1 MTCLRQGSSLAR
13 EVADVELYDPRHLN
27 RAKGAMAA
35 KISIRVWLIMETL
48 LGATSMT
55 ASHKAGTIGS
65 ARQIHRFACWIGAGI
80 LFVGLLPAC
89 ASSEDYDFKPSGI
102 GRGQDAA
109 YSKPVGGLYDYEGT
123 PTPTPGG
130 S

>member
-1 MTCLRQGSSLAR
+1 
-13 EVADVELYDPRHLN
+13 
-27 RAKGAMAA
+27 MAA
-35 KISIRVWLIMETL
+35 KRSIRVWLIMEML
-48 LGATSMT
+48 LGATSVT
-55 ASHKAGTIGS
+55 ASDKVSTIGS
-65 ARQIHRFACWIGAGI
+65 ARRIHRFACWIGAGI

-89 ASSEDYDFKPSGI
+89 ASSDDYEFKPSGI

>member
-1 MTCLRQGSSLAR
+1 MSNCMTPG
-13 EVADVELYDPRHLN
+13 
-27 RAKGAMAA
+27 
-35 KISIRVWLIMETL
+35 ISIVREEQWPRRDLYPVWLIMEML

-55 ASHKAGTIGS
+55 ASDKASTIGS
-65 ARQIHRFACWIGAGI
+65 ARRIHRFACWIGAGI

-89 ASSEDYDFKPSGI
+89 ASSDYYEFKPSGI
-102 GRGQDAA
+102 GRGEDAA